1 MAAAIAAGRQLD
13 REIQMAER
21 EQKSAKK
28 KERAWYLDDEGNK
41 VMLTEENQGDEKHV
55 ERKNTK
61 VSEESV
67 EEAVCKIC
75 WGTEKE
81 DLAANVD
88 GEDQEPNPLISPC
101 KCMGT

>member
-13 REIQMAER
+13 REAQMMQR
-21 EQKSAKK
+21 DKINSVKK
-28 KERAWYLDDEGNK
+28 RAYFVDDEGNK
-41 VMLTEENQGDEKHV
+41 ILVTEENQEFV

-61 VSEESV
+61 ISEESV

-81 DLAANVD
+81 DLAACAD
-88 GEDQEPNPLISPC
+88 GEEPELNPLISPC